1 MIHLNILNTCKLIL
15 IFDKK
20 YFDENSAPE
29 IFCTWTCG
37 RVIIRYLKV
46 ALKF

>member
-1 MIHLNILNTCKLIL
+1 MFHLNYLNKCKLIL

-20 YFDENSAPE
+20 YFDKNSAPE
-29 IFCTWTCG
+29 IFCTWTCD
-37 RVIIRYLKV
+37 RVIIRAFKV